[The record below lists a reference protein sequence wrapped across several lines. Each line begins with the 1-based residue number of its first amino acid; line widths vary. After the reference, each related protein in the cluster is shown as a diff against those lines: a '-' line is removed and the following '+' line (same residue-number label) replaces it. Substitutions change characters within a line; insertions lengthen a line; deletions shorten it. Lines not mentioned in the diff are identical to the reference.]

1 VWEGEPPPAPTVLSL
16 LVSRCW
22 NMLHN
27 GSGGIDWQ
35 GLPLA
40 VEMFGV
46 DDVEA
51 LIEGLL
57 VVKTHKPEVEED

>member
-1 VWEGEPPPAPTVLSL
+1 MLS
-16 LVSRCW
+16 
-22 NMLHN
+22 N

-40 VEMFGV
+40 VEMYGV

-57 VVKTHKPEVEED
+57 VVKTYKPEVEE

>member
-1 VWEGEPPPAPTVLSL
+1 MPTPLSQA
-16 LVSRCW
+16 VSRCW
-22 NMLHN
+22 NMLSN
-27 GSGGIDWQ
+27 GTGGIDWQ

-57 VVKTHKPEVEED
+57 VVKTHKPDVED

>member
-1 VWEGEPPPAPTVLSL
+1 MLS
-16 LVSRCW
+16 
-22 NMLHN
+22 N

-40 VEMFGV
+40 VEMFGI

-51 LIEGLL
+51 LIDGLL
-57 VVKTHKPEVEED
+57 VVKTHKPDVQED